1 MQLIP
6 EARLA
11 LSLLEKRKVREKEGK
26 FVVEGE
32 RLIREAQDRIHYLI
46 YCEKLPIVG
55 WAEGKGIPAYK
66 VSRKVFELLTS
77 VETPQGALAVV
88 RKPEY
93 PLKDVF
99 RTRNPLVVYCIE
111 IQDPGNLGAI
121 IRSADAVGAAGVL
134 LSKGT
139 VDLYNQKVVR
149 STMGSLFHL
158 PVLEAGTVEE
168 GIKILKDQGIKLL
181 ATDPGSKKDYWE
193 ADFKGPTA
201 VLVGNE
207 GAGLAGS
214 ILNECDEVI
223 KIPMPGKAESLN
235 AALATSII
243 LYEALRQRWLKESR
257 Q

>member
-1 MQLIP
+1 MRLIP

-32 RLIREAQDRIHYLI
+32 RLIKEAQDQIRFLI
-46 YCEKLPIVG
+46 YCERLPIVN
-55 WAEGKGIPAYK
+55 WAERQNIPVYK
-66 VSRKVFELLTS
+66 VSRKIFELLTS
-77 VETPQGALAVV
+77 VETPQGVLAVV
-88 RKPEY
+88 LKPEY
-93 PLKDVF
+93 HLRDVF
-99 RTRNPLVVYCIE
+99 KTRDPLLVYCAE

-139 VDLYNQKVVR
+139 VDLYNQKVIR

-158 PVLEAGTVEE
+158 PVVEAGRVEE
-168 GIKILKDQGIKLL
+168 GIKVLKDRGIRLM
-181 ATDPGSKKDYWE
+181 ATDPESKKDYWE

-201 VLVGNE
+201 ILVGNE

-223 KIPMPGKAESLN
+223 RIPMPGKAESLN

-243 LYEALRQRWLKESR
+243 LYEALRQRWSKE
-257 Q
+257 